1 MKLKRLLAYLLD
13 MIGIGGTPRGSR
25 KVGGVLQ
32 SEWVQW
38 SALLVGLYLSFQLL
52 ELAIAHGV
60 DWAVSRRLGEL
71 SETIAEKL
79 VPPTEETDPWEEQVG
94 LIMKTIDEVIDSAG
108 TEHPIGDNQILYL
121 TNKLEDLG
129 IQLYVPGDRSDPGFI
144 DTIKVIRRYLE
155 ERDTEKAAQTAKENN
170 PLSARR

>member
-1 MKLKRLLAYLLD
+1 MKLKRLLAVLLD
-13 MIGIGGTPRGSR
+13 MIGIGGIPGDLE
-25 KVGGVLQ
+25 GWWGILQ

-94 LIMKTIDEVIDSAG
+94 LIMKTIDEVID
-108 TEHPIGDNQILYL
+108 Y
-121 TNKLEDLG
+121 
-129 IQLYVPGDRSDPGFI
+129 
-144 DTIKVIRRYLE
+144 
-155 ERDTEKAAQTAKENN
+155 TA
-170 PLSARR
+170 SQ